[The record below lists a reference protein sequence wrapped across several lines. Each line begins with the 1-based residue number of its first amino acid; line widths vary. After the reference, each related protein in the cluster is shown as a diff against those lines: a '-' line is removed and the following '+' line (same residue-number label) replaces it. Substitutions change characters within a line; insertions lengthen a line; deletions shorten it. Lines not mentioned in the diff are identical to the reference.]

1 MFRDGSQTRSAI
13 RAQKARERSP
23 AACWAPQV
31 KSSQVS
37 QERLFAVGLDVVL
50 RVVATLLWTPVDL
63 FESAQQA
70 AVEDLAFQD
79 LPERAREST
88 CSSSDAHSEGQNRV
102 GSVRVPLGGG
112 RGWYGLAADEWRR
125 ALEVPRSGSVTAG
138 PSRMEPSMFFFPVV
152 LFWALR
158 LLPTSNKI
166 NLLQK
171 KAEALSDCF

>member
-13 RAQKARERSP
+13 RAQKARERS
-23 AACWAPQV
+23 ALRTGLLQ
-31 KSSQVS
+31 SSQVS
-37 QERLFAVGLDVVL
+37 QERLFAVGRDVVL

-79 LPERAREST
+79 LPERPREST
-88 CSSSDAHSEGQNRV
+88 CSLSDAHSEGQNRV

-138 PSRMEPSMFFFPVV
+138 P
-152 LFWALR
+152 
-158 LLPTSNKI
+158 
-166 NLLQK
+166 
-171 KAEALSDCF
+171 

>member
-1 MFRDGSQTRSAI
+1 M
-13 RAQKARERSP
+13 
-23 AACWAPQV
+23 
-31 KSSQVS
+31 
-37 QERLFAVGLDVVL
+37 GLDVVL

-125 ALEVPRSGSVTAG
+125 AQEVPRSGSMTAG
-138 PSRMEPSMFFFPVV
+138 PSRMEPSMVFIFVSPCFGRIINCWYQYSHPVLV
-152 LFWALR
+152 LLF
-158 LLPTSNKI
+158 
-166 NLLQK
+166 
-171 KAEALSDCF
+171 CFL

>member
-1 MFRDGSQTRSAI
+1 MGRKHGPRYVPRR
-13 RAQKARERSP
+13 RASGP
-23 AACWAPQV
+23 AACWASPV

-138 PSRMEPSMFFFPVV
+138 PSRMEPSMVFISLSSCFGRIINCSTNILIPC
-152 LFWALR
+152 WLR
-158 LLPTSNKI
+158 S
-166 NLLQK
+166 
-171 KAEALSDCF
+171 FVFYR